1 MDRKTARSV
10 LVAGSAAV
18 LLLVP
23 REARTGTYGSYDLVR
38 KGYTVSCPINV
49 GSHEPHEE
57 EAVQYAAKQK
67 QLEAAVL
74 PAVAVYDRYFER
86 AASGRHA
93 YSDWLGALDAAR
105 VSARQDDYKFRL
117 PGPQTPMPAP
127 APVRL
132 LSPRGPSQSLE
143 NCDVYL
149 HMKKTATGLERGRA
163 LVGFVLAQLA
173 LGDEK
178 GLLLP
183 RRRDSW
189 SARQSLDWASRAD
202 FYSGQ
207 AWALGEILFPVARRA
222 PELSAAAE
230 DRAAP
235 DEVRL
240 LARMISMGLRRGAPS
255 EEDWALVKSSSS
267 RLDARTLWTWPLFFC
282 PTDALPAIG
291 ARLKELAPVQD
302 ETFVKNFLEGPPS

>member
-1 MDRKTARSV
+1 MDRTTARGV
-10 LVAGSAAV
+10 LVAASVAV

-23 REARTGTYGSYDLVR
+23 REAVTGTYGSYTLVR

-49 GSHEPHEE
+49 GSMSPHSE
-57 EAVQYAAKQK
+57 EAVRYAEKEKRA
-67 QLEAAVL
+67 EAAVL
-74 PAVAVYDRYFER
+74 PALAVYDRYFER

-105 VSARQDDYKFRL
+105 GSALQEDYKFRV
-117 PGPQTPMPAP
+117 PGPETPP
-127 APVRL
+127 
-132 LSPRGPSQSLE
+132 SPPPEGRRVPLMATQSLAD
-143 NCDVYL
+143 CDVYL

-163 LVGFVLAQLA
+163 LVGFVLAEIA

-178 GLLLP
+178 NLLLP

-207 AWALGEILFPVARRA
+207 AWAIGQVLFSIAKRA

-230 DRAAP
+230 DRSAP

-240 LARMISMGLRRGAPS
+240 LARMIEMGLKRGAPS
-255 EEDWALVKSSSS
+255 EEDWALVKSGSS
-267 RLDARTLWTWPLFFC
+267 RLDARTLWTWPLFFG
-282 PTDALPAIG
+282 PSAARADSV
-291 ARLKELAPVQD
+291 ARLKAAAPVQD
-302 ETFVKNFLEGPPS
+302 ETFIKSFLEGPPN